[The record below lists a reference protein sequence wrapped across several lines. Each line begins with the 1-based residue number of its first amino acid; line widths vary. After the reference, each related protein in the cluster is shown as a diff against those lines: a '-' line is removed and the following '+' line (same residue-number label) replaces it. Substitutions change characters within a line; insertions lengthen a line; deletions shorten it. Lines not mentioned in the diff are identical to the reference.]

1 MILDQ
6 LIYTVADGSKEASYL
21 TPVTNAAGV
30 VQRYERTSR
39 NFMPGQEAEFLA
51 GINSVS
57 AAQII
62 AANDAKV
69 LAEINLAAEQS
80 AHATTQAALTTALA
94 KLAEAGI
101 P

>member
-21 TPVTNAAGV
+21 TPITTAAGV

-62 AANDAKV
+62 AAKV
-69 LAEINLAAEQS
+69 LAEANTCS
-80 AHATTQAALTTALA
+80 PGSVKT
-94 KLAEAGI
+94 
-101 P
+101 PF